1 MMLLWAV
8 VTSYLMGSIP
18 TAYLF
23 GKYYKGI
30 DIRKFGSGNVGAT
43 NAIRVLGKKPGVMV
57 LLIDIIK
64 GIIPLTIVGDIF
76 ALEGVFFRI
85 LLGVAVVVGHNWT
98 IFLQFKGGKGI
109 ATSFGVLI
117 GLTLKFAMLRPV
129 LLMGV
134 FSWAVVFLAFG
145 YVSLASIFASTLLPI
160 LMLLTD
166 QSFELIMLGVIFCVF
181 VVVRHRPN
189 IKRLLAGKEPHVSF
203 PFQKNKK

>member
-8 VTSYLMGSIP
+8 ITSYLMGSIP